1 MKKQPKARAMTNE
14 QATISLTFV
23 AADWLRGLC
32 YFFSRPINEPA
43 METQAHSVDEP
54 KLRFPYG
61 MEKQNAFF
69 DLF

>member
-1 MKKQPKARAMTNE
+1 
-14 QATISLTFV
+14 
-23 AADWLRGLC
+23 
-32 YFFSRPINEPA
+32 

>member
-32 YFFSRPINEPA
+32 YFFF
-43 METQAHSVDEP
+43 QANQ
-54 KLRFPYG
+54 RAG
-61 MEKQNAFF
+61 NGN
-69 DLF
+69 

>member
-1 MKKQPKARAMTNE
+1 
-14 QATISLTFV
+14 
-23 AADWLRGLC
+23 
-32 YFFSRPINEPA
+32 

-69 DLF
+69 DLFWLIVKTSLSSFVPLPHPGEFISPCYEQ